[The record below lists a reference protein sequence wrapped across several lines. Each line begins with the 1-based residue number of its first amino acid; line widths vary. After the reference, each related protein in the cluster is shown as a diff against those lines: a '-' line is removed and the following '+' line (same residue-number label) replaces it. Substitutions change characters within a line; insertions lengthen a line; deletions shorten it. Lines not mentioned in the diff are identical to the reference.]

1 MNRIYCFLF
10 FFVLTA
16 TFSQQKNTVIED
28 DYETLKDKIRLYFNS
43 SVDRSLVYAEQM
55 AKSSNY
61 EHLAFANGAMAS
73 ILQLK
78 GETDK
83 SKEKY
88 KLALGYLAKIPD
100 SKEKKRVTAD
110 VYNYGGL
117 AEWYR
122 GNHGA
127 ALEIFQSGIKV
138 SSQIR
143 DIKQII
149 KFKANIALLNESVG
163 NYKLAI
169 KNDREIIDFVD
180 KNENLFTSAELLNRR
195 SNVYL
200 GLGSAYE
207 SYYIDKRRI
216 KLLDSSEY
224 FYKKAIEYSGN
235 FPYIEATSRLS
246 LGNIASWR
254 KDYKSAERIY
264 FEVVNLALK
273 NKQFDLLSSAY
284 YNLGDLFQS
293 NGEYYKALPFLKKTD
308 SLQVLYHSNEI
319 SYLRSNYY
327 QARIYNK
334 LNMPELAHKHSRIYL
349 DLFDKLE
356 GKLNEERVKVNY
368 KQGEDNLKAEMLSI
382 EKKYKEDS
390 LLNRML
396 NVFYVILF
404 LGIVFLLIKNSRDK
418 KKSQKKMIALI
429 SDVSKKN
436 KK

>member
-293 NGEYYKALPFLKKTD
+293 NGEYYKALPFFKKTD